1 MLRFFSARIAGSNKR
16 ALSSRL
22 LRTSA
27 CASST
32 SDKQYA
38 FVEQQRSSSH
48 IAAAAA
54 ASYPDHFDHSQGIQ
68 NYRDPPAPV
77 LKNCDI
83 DVNSET
89 YLQAM
94 ERTETQVAELN
105 ERIIQVQEGGGARAV
120 ERHLNRNKLLARD
133 RMQVL
138 CDPGTPLLEFSA
150 LAGNMDGIPSG
161 GIVTAIG
168 MVAGRLCM
176 MIANDATVKG
186 GTYFPITV
194 KKHLR
199 AQEIALENNLPCIY
213 LVDSGGAF
221 LPEQAKVFP
230 DKEHFGRIFF
240 NQANMSAQGI
250 PQVAVICG
258 SCTAGGAYIPS
269 MSDESI
275 IVKGNGTIFLGGPPL
290 VKAATGEE
298 ISAEALGGANVHA
311 EISGVVDHMAATEE
325 EALHMTRHVIANL
338 GHDTH
343 GSNSASKTPDRK
355 SVV

>member
-1 MLRFFSARIAGSNKR
+1 MLRYASLRIAISNKR
-16 ALSSRL
+16 TLSLL
-22 LRTSA
+22 LRNSN
-27 CASST
+27 CAPRTFEKHFS
-32 SDKQYA
+32 
-38 FVEQQRSSSH
+38 FVGQQRSSNH
-48 IAAAAA
+48 TA
-54 ASYPDHFDHSQGIQ
+54 ASYPDHLDSQGIH

-83 DVNSET
+83 DVDSET

-94 ERTETQVAELN
+94 ERTEKQVAELN
-105 ERIIQVQEGGGARAV
+105 ERILEVQEGGGARAV
-120 ERHLNRNKLLARD
+120 KKHMNRNKLLARD
-133 RMQVL
+133 RMHVL
-138 CDPGTPLLEFSA
+138 CDPGTPLLELSA

-161 GIVTAIG
+161 GIVTGIG

-250 PQVAVICG
+250 PQVAG
-258 SCTAGGAYIPS
+258 EWQKHAKEPS
-269 MSDESI
+269 SMDCFRCKVCSLLSQI
-275 IVKGNGTIFLGGPPL
+275 LIF
-290 VKAATGEE
+290 K
-298 ISAEALGGANVHA
+298 I
-311 EISGVVDHMAATEE
+311 
-325 EALHMTRHVIANL
+325 
-338 GHDTH
+338 
-343 GSNSASKTPDRK
+343 
-355 SVV
+355 